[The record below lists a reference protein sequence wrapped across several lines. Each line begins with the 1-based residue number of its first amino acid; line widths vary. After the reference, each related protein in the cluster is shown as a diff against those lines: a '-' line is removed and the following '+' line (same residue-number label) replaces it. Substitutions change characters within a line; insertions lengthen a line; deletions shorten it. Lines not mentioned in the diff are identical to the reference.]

1 MTKVMT
7 GILFNKLNGRTTR
20 GIKPLVNKRIACAI
34 ASSNYWSSTEN
45 SGNNAWN
52 VNFGGTNSN
61 NNNKN
66 NSNYVRAVAA
76 LDDEEKA
83 SVMEAYDDC
92 CRNKMGSPDCIEFR
106 LHPETII
113 VLAVNIKMR
122 CYQPGLSKTFI
133 VKRPKLREIFAAFF
147 LDRIVQHWI
156 YLRINPLFEERFVS
170 MGNVSYNCRKGFGT
184 LAARLRL
191 YNDMH
196 KHGFSH
202 ELFIGK
208 FDLFSCFMST
218 DKEVLWAKLEEFI
231 PANYKG
237 DDLETLMY
245 LLKITVFHRPQDLC
259 ERRGDLSLWG
269 RLAKE
274 KSLFYCN
281 GLPIGNITTQILL
294 NFLLSYF
301 DEWILWRIATL
312 GYEHP
317 EEHYLRFVDDFPI
330 HSMPVEHITLL
341 HRESRVWLWENLH
354 FRMHPDKV
362 YIQPQFHGV
371 KFVGGVILQDRMYI
385 INRTVAAMYLR
396 VNYTEILCRVII
408 EKGATETR
416 LSLLQHCVSSLNSYS
431 GFLVHGK
438 SYNLQKKLLLP
449 LQWFWK
455 VCYTKGNLNV
465 VVIKKQYK
473 LTNYLIH
480 EQELQCRITDSL
492 RPRHRESFPD
502 DKFLRRAR
510 IW

>member
-1 MTKVMT
+1 MTKVMP
-7 GILFNKLNGRTTR
+7 GILFNKLNGRATK
-20 GIKPLVNKRIACAI
+20 GIKAFVNKRIAHAV

-45 SGNNAWN
+45 SANNAWN

-76 LDDEEKA
+76 LDDEEKT

-106 LHPETII
+106 LHPEALI
-113 VLAVNIKMR
+113 VLAVVIKLR
-122 CYQPGLSKTFI
+122 CYEPGISKTFI
-133 VKRPKLREIFAAFF
+133 VRRPKLREIFAAFF

-156 YLRINPLFEERFVS
+156 YLRINPLFEERFVA

-196 KHGFSH
+196 KHGFSIN
-202 ELFIGK
+202 LFLGK

-218 DKEVLWAKLEEFI
+218 DKEVLWSKLEVFVLEQ
-231 PANYKG
+231 YKG
-237 DDLETLMY
+237 ADIDTLMY
-245 LLKITVFHRPQDLC
+245 LMKITVFHRPQDHC
-259 ERRGDLSLWG
+259 ERRGDLSLWD
-269 RLAKE
+269 RLPKE

-301 DEWILWRIATL
+301 DEWILWRIASL

-317 EEHYLRFVDDFPI
+317 EEHYIRFVDDFTV

-341 HRESRVWLWENLH
+341 YRESREWLWDELH
-354 FRMHPDKV
+354 FKLHPDKV

-371 KFVGGVILQDRMYI
+371 KFVGGVIMPGRMYI
-385 INRTVAAMYLR
+385 INRTIAAMYLR
-396 VNYTEILCRVII
+396 INYTDTLCRVIF
-408 EKGATETR
+408 EHGATETR
-416 LSLLQHCVSSLNSYS
+416 LALLQHCVSSLNSYS

-449 LQWFWK
+449 LSWFWK

>member
-1 MTKVMT
+1 MT

-20 GIKPLVNKRIACAI
+20 GIKALVNKRIACAI
-34 ASSNYWSSTEN
+34 ASSNYWCSTEY
-45 SGNNAWN
+45 SANNAWN

-76 LDDEEKA
+76 LDDEEKT

-92 CRNKMGSPDCIEFR
+92 CRNKMGSPDCVEFR
-106 LHPETII
+106 LNPEALMA
-113 VLAVNIKMR
+113 LAYQIKTR
-122 CYQPGLSKTFI
+122 TYQPGKAKTFI
-133 VKRPKLREIFAAFF
+133 VRRPKLREIFAAFF
-147 LDRIVQHWI
+147 IDRIVHHWI
-156 YLRINPLFEERFVS
+156 CLRIIPIIEERFES
-170 MGNVSYNCRKGFGT
+170 MGNVSYNCRKGYGT

-191 YNDMH
+191 FHDMET
-196 KHGFSH
+196 HGFNAN
-202 ELFIGK
+202 LYLGK
-208 FDLFSCFMST
+208 FDLHSCYMST
-218 DKEVLWAKLEEFI
+218 DKQILWDKIQQLVVEK
-231 PANYKG
+231 YKG
-237 DDLETLMY
+237 ADIDTLLY
-245 LLKITVFHRPQDLC
+245 LLKITIFHRPQDYC

-269 RLAKE
+269 RLPKE
-274 KSLFYCN
+274 KSLFYSN
-281 GLPIGNITTQILL
+281 GMPIGNFPSQILL

-312 GYEHP
+312 GYNHTEQ
-317 EEHYLRFVDDFPI
+317 HYIRFVDDFTV
-330 HSMPVEHITLL
+330 HSMPVEHVTLL
-341 HRESRVWLWENLH
+341 HRESKVWLWENLH
-354 FRMHPDKV
+354 FRLHKDKV

-371 KFVGGVILQDRMYI
+371 MFVGGVLMPGRIYI

-396 VNYTEILCRVII
+396 INYTDMLCRVIV
-408 EKGATETR
+408 ENGATETR

-438 SYNLQKKLLLP
+438 SYKLQKKMLLP

-455 VCYTKGNLNV
+455 VCYTKGNLNI

-473 LTNYLIH
+473 LSNYLIH